1 MYGLMRKELTMKYVS
16 GAGKGW
22 FLVIYGAA
30 PAARACAPLP
40 LEPPATDTDFSVSL
54 NYFLI
59 YGRVRVA
66 SNAPHIIYIFSYYF

>member
-1 MYGLMRKELTMKYVS
+1 MKYVS

-54 NYFLI
+54 NYFLMREI

-66 SNAPHIIYIFSYYF
+66 SNEPPLHITFAQACFSCR